1 VRRVH
6 FVIVAEVGDAAA
18 WHRIQIDPAAASLT
32 LPEQGPVTVET
43 LCAAAEVR
51 AQELGHRLGT
61 WEDVSEAGH
70 VARLAACAVCGEI
83 AYARVEGDLH
93 GVAGGAISKRC
104 SGP

>member
-6 FVIVAEVGDAAA
+6 YVIVADVGDAAA
-18 WHRIQIDPAAASLT
+18 WHRIQTDAAAAPLT

-51 AQELGHRLGT
+51 AQGLGHRLGA

-70 VARLAACAVCGEI
+70 VARLAACAVCGET

-93 GVAGGAISKRC
+93 GVAGGAISNRC
-104 SGP
+104 IGP